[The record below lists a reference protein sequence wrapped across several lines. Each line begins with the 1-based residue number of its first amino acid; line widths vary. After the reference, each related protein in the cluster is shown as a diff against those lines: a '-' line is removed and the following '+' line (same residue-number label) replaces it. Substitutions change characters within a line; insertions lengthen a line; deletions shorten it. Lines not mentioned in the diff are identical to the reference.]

1 MTIQVS
7 QYTDVALRVLLV
19 EDDPDVVEDIQQI
32 LESKLRRSRVVT
44 AMSVNEANSVIRRA
58 GIEKAP
64 FHLGLLDFR
73 LPPSKGMQDEVDTS
87 VCSQLRGLK
96 VPIIHFSAWTDDPVI
111 KKHMQEIHPKDTL
124 VDARVVLVKKTA
136 TAEWIERI
144 VELINPYYESIVS
157 NRVSVSLRRVLGDAV
172 GGEDVSGSAVPR
184 IAMEPVGSGTY
195 AMINLRKDIVDFWTF
210 LSKDV
215 KTQVRNA
222 FEVVDLDGPLK
233 KLSLFR
239 PQVKEDVKAS

>member
-1 MTIQVS
+1 
-7 QYTDVALRVLLV
+7 
-19 EDDPDVVEDIQQI
+19 
-32 LESKLRRSRVVT
+32 
-44 AMSVNEANSVIRRA
+44 MSVKEGKAVIRRA

-136 TAEWIERI
+136 TTEWIEKI

-157 NRVSVSLRRVLGDAV
+157 NRVSVSLRRVLGDT
-172 GGEDVSGSAVPR
+172 GGEDVSGSAVSR

-195 AMINLRKDIVDFWTF
+195 AMINLKKDIVDFWTF

-222 FEVVDLDGPLK
+222 FEVVDLDDPPK

-239 PQVKEDVKAS
+239 PQVKEDAKAS